1 MQRGTII
8 MAAGLLIQVLN
19 WIISATMNNSAGFQ
33 SIKGTLGTV
42 TIFGWLLFFAGFGIR
57 HLDKKKN
64 ASNPKKSTKL

>member
-8 MAAGLLIQVLN
+8 MAIGLAMQVVN
-19 WIISATMNNSAGFQ
+19 WILSSAFSNAANFQ

-57 HLDKKKN
+57 QLDKKKLKN
-64 ASNPKKSTKL
+64 SKKGVKL